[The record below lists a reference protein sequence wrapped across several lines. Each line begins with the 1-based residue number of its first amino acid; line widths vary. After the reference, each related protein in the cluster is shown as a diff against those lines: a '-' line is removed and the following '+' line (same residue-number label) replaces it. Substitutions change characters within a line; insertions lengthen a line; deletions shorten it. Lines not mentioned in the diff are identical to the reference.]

1 MVKNISGRIN
11 LKREMPEDFMATN
24 SKLSLKFPKVIMD
37 EIKIA
42 IGIASIRSEALAYQI
57 NCAIVIKSSPFPTKS
72 SIYFHKLCII
82 NTKNPMKKVMMK
94 GPINDF
100 SISLSNF
107 FIMFTVLLR
116 YVAILK
122 FTRLKNSALIKALL
136 KSLWDKL
143 LQNKKPSV
151 IDGSY

>member
-1 MVKNISGRIN
+1 MLHNKMVKNIRGRMN
-11 LKREMPEDFMATN
+11 LKREMPEDLMATN

-37 EIKIA
+37 EINIA
-42 IGIASIRSEALAYQI
+42 IGIASINSDALAYQI
-57 NCAIVIKSSPFPTKS
+57 NCAIVIKSRPFPTKS

-107 FIMFTVLLR
+107 FIIITV
-116 YVAILK
+116 
-122 FTRLKNSALIKALL
+122 RLS
-136 KSLWDKL
+136 
-143 LQNKKPSV
+143 
-151 IDGSY
+151 

>member
-11 LKREMPEDFMATN
+11 LNSEIPEDLMATN

-37 EIKIA
+37 EIKMA
-42 IGIASIRSEALAYQI
+42 IGIASINSDALAYQI

-94 GPINDF
+94 GPINDYN
-100 SISLSNF
+100 ISLSNF
-107 FIMFTVLLR
+107 FIMFTVRLR

-122 FTRLKNSALIKALL
+122 IKRLKNNALIKCTNKNITILTYYKL
-136 KSLWDKL
+136 KNH
-143 LQNKKPSV
+143 Q
-151 IDGSY
+151 

>member
-11 LKREMPEDFMATN
+11 LNSEMPEDLIATN

-37 EIKIA
+37 EIKMA
-42 IGIASIRSEALAYQI
+42 IGIASISNEALAYQI

-100 SISLSNF
+100 NISLSNF
-107 FIMFTVLLR
+107 FIMFTVLLQ

-122 FTRLKNSALIKALL
+122 FTKLKNSVLIKVLSKTL
-136 KSLWDKL
+136 KL
-143 LQNKKPSV
+143 
-151 IDGSY
+151 